1 MDNLTEVKKTNSLL
15 QYGMIGALVSALLYV
30 ILYLGGTSFFS
41 SLLVIPLSLAI
52 PVVVAIFACIK
63 AKRENGGFL
72 LFKEA
77 LKICF
82 GIFVLSALAT
92 TVLSFFI
99 YYFDPA
105 FKESMMQLTIEKTQ
119 QMMAKFNAPQDT
131 IDKSIKQIS
140 ETDIGSVGTLF
151 KNFLQG
157 CIFWFIIAL
166 VVAAIVKKKKP
177 EFA

>member
-1 MDNLTEVKKTNSLL
+1 MEQLTEVKKTNILL
-15 QYGMIGALVSALLYV
+15 QYGMMGALGSALLYV

-41 SLLVIPLSLAI
+41 SLMVIPLSLAI
-52 PVVVAIFACIK
+52 PIIIAIFACIK

-72 LFKEA
+72 SFKGA

-92 TVLSFFI
+92 TILSFFI

-131 IDKSIKQIS
+131 IDKAIKQIS
-140 ETDIGSVGTLF
+140 ETDIGSVGTMV
-151 KNFLQG
+151 KNFAQG
-157 CIFWFIIAL
+157 CIFWFVIAL
-166 VVAAIVKKKKP
+166 IVAAIMKKNKP